1 MTPHHRRRTPTD
13 RPSAVPPG
21 PHERDAAKQSGP
33 PDLETVVG
41 RRRGDDV
48 ELRAL
53 PVAGSVRAWC
63 PRLTTLE
70 ELDDA
75 RTVLVVHRLD
85 PRTGR
90 CAACAADCPCP
101 PALDA
106 GRVLVEAGAWNTV
119 PFTGPAGP
127 RGGPGKDRGP
137 DRGWVGRPAGPAPAC
152 LLTNACP
159 CSPPGYRIGRP
170 ASCPP

>member
-1 MTPHHRRRTPTD
+1 MTPHYRQRTPTG
-13 RPSAVPPG
+13 PPPAVPPEPNEHDG
-21 PHERDAAKQSGP
+21 TP
-33 PDLETVVG
+33 PSEQADIEKVVI

-48 ELRAL
+48 EQRAL
-53 PVAGSVRAWC
+53 PASASVLAWRPRAAE
-63 PRLTTLE
+63 PE

-106 GRVLVEAGAWNTV
+106 GRVLAEAGAWNTM
-119 PFTGPAGP
+119 PFTTPTGWQADQAPAGAEA
-127 RGGPGKDRGP
+127 
-137 DRGWVGRPAGPAPAC
+137 GWAARLVRRLSWTASAG
-152 LLTNACP
+152 
-159 CSPPGYRIGRP
+159 
-170 ASCPP
+170 